1 MAKRTYN
8 RRGRTTAKKPVTSS
22 ARRPQRI
29 KGAQTARRTGS
40 KDKMTVSGQRNI
52 KGGPRGAQGPANP
65 PQQGPSRRVPTT
77 MGGDTGR
84 RGGANQPAR
93 SGPPMQRTPKTPG
106 RFADKPQVKANIKSL
121 RGQLRTAAKVGTI
134 VNPRSDIPAKA
145 VAAASL
151 LADLMK
157 QRQQGK
163 TKPAKRGMSSMGKD
177 YKAKEKA
184 LGRKAIAESFDR
196 AFAAARKAGK
206 KTFTFRGKKYN
217 TKLKGE

>member
-8 RRGRTTAKKPVTSS
+8 RRGRQTAKTPVRNDGRGRAQRQKAVQV
-22 ARRPQRI
+22 ARD
-29 KGAQTARRTGS
+29 TGS
-40 KDKMTVSGQRNI
+40 KDRVTRGRGVTRNRT
-52 KGGPRGAQGPANP
+52 GAPRGAQGPANP

-93 SGPPMQRTPKTPG
+93 SGPPRPARPKASRVG
-106 RFADKPQVKANIKSL
+106 S
-121 RGQLRTAAKVGTI
+121 QLRTAAKVGTI

-177 YKAKEKA
+177 YKAKEKE
-184 LGRKAIAESFDR
+184 LGRKAIAQSFDR

>member
-22 ARRPQRI
+22 ARRAQRI

-93 SGPPMQRTPKTPG
+93 SGPPRPAGPKASRVG
-106 RFADKPQVKANIKSL
+106 S
-121 RGQLRTAAKVGTI
+121 QLRTAAKVGTI